1 MINYETSEDLNVAD
15 EYKKNSVDK
24 NREIARNKRHDTSI
38 CVLNVTGGLNISSI
52 FRCAHNLGF
61 KENIVFGKT
70 AFDRRGL
77 VGSQNYSDITKIE
90 GLGENGAI
98 NVELFNKTMEERQL
112 FPIFVET
119 GGTFLNEVHWGN
131 MFDRY
136 LRGDGLKPCLV
147 FGNES
152 SGIPQEILDTVD
164 NYALSFVV
172 TIPMLGVMRS
182 FNVSNAAAIVM
193 WDWVA
198 KRKLI

>member
-1 MINYETSEDLNVAD
+1 MKYETSEDLNVAD
-15 EYKKNSVDK
+15 RYKKNSVDK
-24 NREIARNKRHDTSI
+24 NREIAKNNRHDTSI

-52 FRCAHNLGF
+52 FRCSHNLGF

-70 AFDRRGL
+70 SFDRRGL
-77 VGSQNYSDITKIE
+77 VGSQNYSNITKIA
-90 GLGENGAI
+90 GLNDDGVIDAK
-98 NVELFNKTMEERQL
+98 LFIKTMEDKQL

-119 GGTFLNEVHWGN
+119 GGTMLNEIHWGN
-131 MFDRY
+131 MLDRY

-147 FGNES
+147 FGNEN

-164 NYALSFVV
+164 EYALSFIV
-172 TIPMLGVMRS
+172 TIPMLGIMRS

-198 KRKLI
+198 KRNLI